1 MQEEPSGNSLAT
13 RIGRILLV
21 ICACALI
28 IGTACL
34 LISNLVMGN
43 PVDAFEA
50 VYLLVLAVIIPG
62 LMLFVIYHPG
72 IPLISKPVCIA
83 GGFVT
88 LGTAFIY
95 LFTLLASP
103 FISIDDDSP
112 LTILLLVLLVIS
124 NLAIGVYGA
133 VIAYK
138 WHAERLTQY
147 AGDHDMQ
154 KHEEKE
160 QNLKQKIMTLLY
172 VGVYLAYLC
181 IILIPRWR
189 TGHEM
194 KYLYYSLA
202 YVVGGICSI
211 VGMVIIAKAK
221 NKIVPLI
228 LSFVGTI
235 IVFIIIFL
243 SFFDSK
249 QIVISI
255 SASFKYDFTGNEP

>member
-124 NLAIGVYGA
+124 SLAIGVYGA

-138 WHAERLTQY
+138 WH
-147 AGDHDMQ
+147 

-172 VGVYLAYLC
+172 VGVYLTYLC
-181 IILIPRWR
+181 MILIPRWR

-211 VGMVIIAKAK
+211 AGMVIIAKAK

-243 SFFDSK
+243 S
-249 QIVISI
+249 QY
-255 SASFKYDFTGNEP
+255 A

>member
-43 PVDAFEA
+43 PEDAFEA

-62 LMLFVIYHPG
+62 LLLFVIYHPG
-72 IPLISKPVCIA
+72 IPLNSKPVCIA
-83 GGFVT
+83 GVFVT
-88 LGTAFIY
+88 LGTAFIF

-103 FISIDDDSP
+103 FISSDDDSP

-124 NLAIGVYGA
+124 YLALAFTAWLLPINGTLKGLRNMLG
-133 VIAYK
+133 IMICRSMRRK
-138 WHAERLTQY
+138 R
-147 AGDHDMQ
+147 
-154 KHEEKE
+154 

-172 VGVYLAYLC
+172 VGLYLAYLC
-181 IILIPRWR
+181 MILIPRWR

-194 KYLYYSLA
+194 KYMYYSLA

-221 NKIVPLI
+221 IKIVPLI

-243 SFFDSK
+243 SRY
-249 QIVISI
+249 
-255 SASFKYDFTGNEP
+255 A